1 MEPKSEKRNKEP
13 KGTRIQTSGR
23 EFGDQTDNVHRKFLE
38 PMNDP
43 QSKLFDLMSK
53 SHGLALTADELAEI
67 QRVVREI
74 DKTAMMIIELSRL
87 RAVVKKGK
95 LMRDAQKEY
104 FKRRDSLVLRL
115 SKKLEEEFDKGI
127 VEIMP
132 EEVEKKQQ
140 TLF

>member
-1 MEPKSEKRNKEP
+1 
-13 KGTRIQTSGR
+13 
-23 EFGDQTDNVHRKFLE
+23 
-38 PMNDP
+38 MNDP